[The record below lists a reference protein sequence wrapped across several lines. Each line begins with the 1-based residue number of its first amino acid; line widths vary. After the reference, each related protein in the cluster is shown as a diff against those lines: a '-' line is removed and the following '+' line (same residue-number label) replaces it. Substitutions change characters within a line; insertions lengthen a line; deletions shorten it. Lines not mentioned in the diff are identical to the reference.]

1 MANLAKMRDKMI
13 NKFYLEKP
21 LLLIICFGLLCST
34 ITSCALL
41 PTKIPDSLTPITLNL
56 TYIPNIQFAPVYVAI
71 QNGYFEAYGL
81 DVSVTYGNEADMIA
95 LVGSGNQNFMIA
107 SGEQVLLSRAQG
119 VPVVYVAAWYQ
130 DYPVGV
136 VSFSDKDIQVPSAMA
151 GRDIGIPG
159 LFGASYIGFEA
170 LRSSANL
177 NDRDVKLISIGFNQV
192 ESLASEQVDAAVIY
206 IANEPVVL
214 KSLGYDVSVIR
225 VTDYLEL
232 VGNGI
237 VTNENTIKKD
247 PELVRQ
253 IISAFLEGV
262 LFCKNSPDEAFEIS
276 KIFVENLGSSDVVVQ
291 KEILAESIKLWQT
304 EEPGYS
310 AASGWINMQQLLL
323 NIGLLTSPIELEEAF
338 TNVFIK

>member
-1 MANLAKMRDKMI
+1 MNNNNKPYI
-13 NKFYLEKP
+13 NK
-21 LLLIICFGLLCST
+21 LLFIVLSIGLLSSLVSGCT
-34 ITSCALL
+34 LI
-41 PTKIPDSLTPITLNL
+41 PTESPGSLTPITLNL
-56 TYIPNIQFAPVYVAI
+56 TYIPNIQFAPIYVAI
-71 QNGYFEAYGL
+71 QNGYFAEYGL
-81 DVSVTYGNEADMIA
+81 DVSLNYGNEADMIA
-95 LVGSGNQNFMIA
+95 LVGSGNQSFMIA

-136 VSFSDKDIQVPSAMA
+136 VSFSDKDIRVPDSMA

-177 NDRDVKLISIGFNQV
+177 SEKDVRLIPIGFNQV
-192 ESLASEQVDAAVIY
+192 ESLVSEQVEAAVIY

-237 VTNENTIKKD
+237 VTNEDTIKKD
-247 PELVRQ
+247 PDLVRQ
-253 IISAFLEGV
+253 ITSAFLKGV
-262 LFCKNSPDEAFEIS
+262 RFCQDSPDEAFEIS
-276 KIFVENLGSSDVVVQ
+276 KSFVENLSSSDGVVQ

-323 NIGLLTSPIELEEAF
+323 NIGMMTSPINLDEAF
-338 TNVFIK
+338 TNDFIK